1 MLKCLLI
8 FNSFMRDLGILKRI
22 NGLGLVMVAECCWR
36 SLSVCYFSFIF
47 GSFTFRIIIVRDI
60 MFSMRSVMNGVVL
73 LRYW

>member
-1 MLKCLLI
+1 MLMVWDLLWWLNVVGCLL
-8 FNSFMRDLGILKRI
+8 L
-22 NGLGLVMVAECCWR
+22 
-36 SLSVCYFSFIF
+36 CYFSFIF

>member
-1 MLKCLLI
+1 
-8 FNSFMRDLGILKRI
+8 MRDWGMLSCV
-22 NGLGLVMVAECCWR
+22 NGLGLVVVAECCWR
-36 SLSVCYFSFIF
+36 CLLLCYFSFIF